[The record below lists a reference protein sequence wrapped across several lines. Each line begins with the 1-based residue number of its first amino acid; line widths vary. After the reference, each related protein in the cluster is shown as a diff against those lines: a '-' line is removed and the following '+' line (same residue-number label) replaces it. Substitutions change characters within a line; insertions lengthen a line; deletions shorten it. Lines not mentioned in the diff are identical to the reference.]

1 MSKEQVWNDDTRL
14 NLLKRLR
21 LAITG
26 ELRMAKRGREEI
38 LEFCRGVYIQDN
50 CPENQCDELVRFAAD
65 EVNRGVVLLESEKA
79 RWPDETDCD
88 RLDRVE
94 IGLRD
99 RGILLWQASPCCDTC
114 TGSELPDRIDV
125 INDRSPGFRD
135 RVRGYAFFIDQN
147 MPEMLAESTQI
158 SVYLAYGWFSQDDSE
173 IGPDVYKSNALGIA
187 REVCGCLRDEGFEP
201 NWDGDF
207 ARKIGV
213 SINWQRRTML
223 E

>member
-1 MSKEQVWNDDTRL
+1 MSKEKVWNEDTRL
-14 NLLKRLR
+14 ELRERLR
-21 LAITG
+21 SAIIG
-26 ELRMAKRGREEI
+26 ELRMAKRGKDEI
-38 LEFCRGVYIQDN
+38 LEICCEVYIQDD
-50 CPENQCDELVRFAAD
+50 CPKAECDKFVQFAAD
-65 EVNRGVVLLESEKA
+65 AVNRGVALLESESNS
-79 RWPDETDCD
+79 WPEVTDCD

-94 IGLRD
+94 SALRE

-125 INDRSPGFRD
+125 INERYPGFRD
-135 RVRGYAFFIDQN
+135 KVRGYAFFIDQN
-147 MPEMLAESTQI
+147 MPEELAESTRI
-158 SVYLAYGWFSQDDSE
+158 SVYLAYGWFSQGGSE
-173 IGPDVYKSNALGIA
+173 VAPDAYKANALDIA

-213 SINWQRRTML
+213 ALNWQRRTIL